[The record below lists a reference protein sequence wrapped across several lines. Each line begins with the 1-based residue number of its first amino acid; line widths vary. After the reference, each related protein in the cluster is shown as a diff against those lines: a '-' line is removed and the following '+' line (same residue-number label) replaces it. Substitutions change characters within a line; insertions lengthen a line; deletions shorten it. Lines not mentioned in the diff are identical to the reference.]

1 MSRVQQRPLECS
13 ERCRAALGPAAGA
26 ALIVATLA
34 GCGGVT
40 APDLFIVQRS
50 GSGAGAKL
58 TLLVNEEGGVSCNG
72 VASAGG
78 HKLKLSDSQLVEAR
92 AIQEDLR
99 EPSAE
104 HTSLAPRAKSV
115 LSYRVRDENGS
126 VSFSDNSA
134 GQPQVF
140 RRLALFVLRTA
151 QQVCHLPE

>member
-1 MSRVQQRPLECS
+1 VSAVRRTFS
-13 ERCRAALGPAAGA
+13 EAAVSCRTRLGLPVLAAV
-26 ALIVATLA
+26 ALATLA

-58 TLLVNEEGGVSCNG
+58 TLLVNEEGRVSCNG
-72 VASAGG
+72 VVGAAG
-78 HKLKLSDSQLVEAR
+78 HKFKLSDPQLVEAR
-92 AIQEDLR
+92 AIQEDLK
-99 EPSAE
+99 EPASE
-104 HTSLAPRAKSV
+104 HTSLPPRAKSV

-140 RRLALFVLRTA
+140 SRLALFVLKTA
-151 QQVCHLPE
+151 QRVCHLPE

>member
-1 MSRVQQRPLECS
+1 M
-13 ERCRAALGPAAGA
+13 RARHAVVSSGGRFAPGLLAGAIALG
-26 ALIVATLA
+26 
-34 GCGGVT
+34 GCGGLT

-72 VASAGG
+72 VSAASG
-78 HKLKLSDSQLVEAR
+78 HKLKLSDPQLVEAR

-99 EPSAE
+99 DPASKRTA
-104 HTSLAPRAKSV
+104 LAPGRESV
-115 LSYRVRDENGS
+115 LSYRVRDEAGS

-134 GQPQVF
+134 AQPPVL

-151 QQVCHLPE
+151 QGVCHLPE